1 MNFQIFL
8 VQNHYLRLFNFV
20 QDFPVWLS
28 TRGETALVPENR
40 CNHLMYIKAGIY
52 HLLFLGSSLI
62 CSKFTFAILPSS
74 SAV

>member
-1 MNFQIFL
+1 MFP

-20 QDFPVWLS
+20 AGFSGLVKYE
-28 TRGETALVPENR
+28 RGNCTLYRKIAA
-40 CNHLMYIKAGIY
+40 NHLMYIKAGIY